1 MNHISIK
8 LKRNF
13 KTELEKKEEADCEK
27 TYTLKCLMYNFA
39 FFLKIICNV
48 KHLKIEILYIEYLR
62 G

>member
-1 MNHISIK
+1 MVCESYLN
-8 LKRNF
+8 
-13 KTELEKKEEADCEK
+13 KTEKKLQNRAWKERGSR
-27 TYTLKCLMYNFA
+27 YNFA